1 MEGTIVKVD
10 DFVCEVDFNELG
22 SWCIRYHNLIKR
34 SIDVGMAVKLSE
46 SIGSLTEI
54 KRVSLGNSSLSTV
67 ATSKVQMAGRD
78 GMVVLRHRDSVF
90 GESVDV
96 WLEELELL
104 IILDPNS
111 VLNNTDSTVYSC
123 ALNASAPHQIFNEF
137 SDVEQFKVQQRPPM
151 AYMYSKAHYDLH
163 NDTPLHSNF
172 SVLHGAHSRKQYH
185 PSEYFQL
192 GRFRP
197 PGRLPWFGVRVAVLV
212 EYLQIHV
219 NPIVE
224 YGEVWDI
231 QPKPDNV
238 SSFVVLVGTMDEHG
252 ARSARWFDYSHVRRL
267 DNNGPLHT
275 VSTYTGR
282 PPWIGLPV
290 KAIHGPFKDRGV
302 GTIQDVTADPESH
315 SGLSILVEFTL
326 GYVVGKRARLHIDY
340 DLVCRADTGRFIHDT
355 KWPDLPKNSYFQFKM
370 GYFPE

>member
-1 MEGTIVKVD
+1 
-10 DFVCEVDFNELG
+10 
-22 SWCIRYHNLIKR
+22 
-34 SIDVGMAVKLSE
+34 MAV
-46 SIGSLTEI
+46 
-54 KRVSLGNSSLSTV
+54 
-67 ATSKVQMAGRD
+67 
-78 GMVVLRHRDSVF
+78 
-90 GESVDV
+90 
-96 WLEELELL
+96 L
-104 IILDPNS
+104 I
-111 VLNNTDSTVYSC
+111 
-123 ALNASAPHQIFNEF
+123 
-137 SDVEQFKVQQRPPM
+137 
-151 AYMYSKAHYDLH
+151 
-163 NDTPLHSNF
+163 
-172 SVLHGAHSRKQYH
+172 
-185 PSEYFQL
+185 
-192 GRFRP
+192 
-197 PGRLPWFGVRVAVLV
+197 
-212 EYLQIHV
+212 EYLQIHI

-252 ARSARWFDYSHVRRL
+252 ARSARWFDYSRIRRL

-340 DLVCRADTGRFIHDT
+340 DLVRRADTGRFIHDT
-355 KWPDLPKNSYFQFKM
+355 KWPDSPKNSYFQFKM
-370 GYFPE
+370 GYFPEYSVQEMEAFHRSVLAPTPAVDSPVHMHSSQPLSPFFRFSDIGWKNDFADYWLLDR